1 MSTQSRKKKITF
13 LIELGFQDE
22 FKMAKASDEYHA
34 LTDQLPE
41 IFIGKSDHLNAIVRV
56 ICDAGK
62 RSTAEMKMH
71 LGPWR
76 KRSFMQRKW
85 SASQEKSSWSINNNV
100 SKILGPVASAG
111 EEYVGFKCG
120 FQFSA
125 AAAVKVA

>member
-1 MSTQSRKKKITF
+1 MIASTQSRKKKITF
-13 LIELGFQDE
+13 LIELGLRDE
-22 FKMAKASDEYHA
+22 FKMAKASDEYHT

-41 IFIGKSDHLNAIVRV
+41 IFIGKSDHLNAMVRV
-56 ICDAGK
+56 LCEAAK

-85 SASQEKSSWSINNNV
+85 SGSQEKPLSLNNA
-100 SKILGPVASAG
+100 SKILGPVTSAG
-111 EEYVGFKCG
+111 EEHVGFKCG

-125 AAAVKVA
+125 AAAVEVA